1 MKTVAVFGS
10 ALPSPEDPVYL
21 ASREIGRL
29 LGQAGYAVMTGGYNG
44 VMAGASQGANEAGTT
59 VIGVTCLT
67 LERKRGS
74 SPNVWVTDVLPKETL
89 RERLIHLIDSP
100 DAYVVMPGGLGTL
113 TELVFASD
121 SMRAGDIERRPIV
134 CYGEFW
140 RPIVQITAESGFLHH
155 NAWGALHFGDTPEQV
170 LELIKTHV
178 PL

>member
-10 ALPSPEDPVYL
+10 ALPSPENPVYE

-44 VMAGASQGANEAGTT
+44 VMAAASQGAHEVGAR
-59 VIGVTCLT
+59 VIGATCLT
-67 LERKRGS
+67 LERQRGTR
-74 SPNVWVTDVLPKETL
+74 PNPWVTEVVERESL
-89 RERLIHLIDSP
+89 RDRLIALVDMP

-113 TELVFASD
+113 TELVFASE
-121 SMRAGDIERRPIV
+121 SMRSGDISHRPIV

-140 RPIVQITAESGFLHH
+140 RPLVQITAESGYMHH
-155 NAWGALHFGDTPEQV
+155 NAWGPLHFGDTPEKV
-170 LELIKTHV
+170 LELITTHA